1 MLIKK
6 TKRLFDGLKM
16 QFQIERPLI
25 IIIGPTAVGKTE
37 VSIRL
42 AEDLGGEIIS
52 ADSRLF
58 YRGMDIG
65 TAKPT
70 AEELGRVR
78 HHLINVSDI
87 DNSWSL
93 AVFQEEVY
101 RLADE
106 IRSRGR
112 IPFLVGGTG
121 QYIRAIIE
129 GWCIPPQEPNFQLRD
144 AIQSYGEMIGAAKLY
159 EKLQI
164 VDPNA
169 AEKIE
174 PRNLRRTIRAFEVI
188 FSTGNLFS
196 TQRGKQPID
205 FQYKL
210 IGLSRDRT
218 DLYQRI
224 DERIDS
230 MFRSGFVM
238 EVETILKNGYTRD
251 LPPLSAIGYKEVIA
265 MLSGEMDREEAIRL
279 MKRRTRQYVRRQAN
293 WFKESDP
300 QIEWFKMESAIK
312 EKIKSYILSPIGW
325 KNE

>member
-1 MLIKK
+1 MLINK
-6 TKRLFDGLKM
+6 TKKIYDGLKM
-16 QFQIERPLI
+16 QFQIEKPLI

-58 YRGMDIG
+58 YRGMNIG

-70 AEELGRVR
+70 TEELSRVR
-78 HHLINVSDI
+78 HHLINVSNI
-87 DNSWSL
+87 DQPWSL

-106 IRSRGR
+106 IRLRDK

-129 GWCIPPQEPNFQLRD
+129 GWCIPPQEPNFQLRN
-144 AIQSYGEMIGAAKLY
+144 AVQSYGETIGAEKLY

-164 VDPNA
+164 VDPIA

-196 TQRGKQPID
+196 MQRDRQPID

-210 IGLSRDRT
+210 IGLLRDRQ
-218 DLYQRI
+218 DLYRRI
-224 DERIDS
+224 DERIEN
-230 MFRSGFVM
+230 MFKTGFIK
-238 EVETILKNGYTRD
+238 EVETILKDGYTRD
-251 LPPLSAIGYKEVIA
+251 LPSLSAIGYKEVIA
-265 MLSGEMDREEAIRL
+265 MLCGEIDREEAIRL

-293 WFKESDP
+293 WFKENDP
-300 QIEWFKMESAIK
+300 QIEWFKMESGID
-312 EKIKSYILSPIGW
+312 EKIKSFILSPNGW